1 MSRVLWLAVLV
12 ALLPAAESFAVG
24 GVGCAAGGVGGLLSP
39 KPTPPAG
46 QPPKFAVMSTMSQS
60 EASTQCDY
68 LVVGGGATGMA
79 FVDSLLHHHA
89 GNPSVVMVDKHPG
102 PGGQWHDSYDFV
114 RLHQPSAMYG
124 VESEK
129 LECGDNAA
137 SHRATREQ
145 ILEYYAAVQQKLEQ
159 RFDFKFYGGMEF
171 DFASS
176 SLEDATCV
184 LKGVS
189 KETVQIKAKKVVDA
203 RFLEPDLPVFVG
215 PKFRFD
221 SDRINVVPV
230 NAIADSAHKEMIG
243 DEGLTSGNIVRSST
257 PAAAGT
263 MKYVVIGAGKT
274 GMDAC
279 VYLQTAKGVNP
290 EDIMWVMPNDAW
302 ITARENIAS
311 CMEFLNTC
319 VREAKRRQ
327 GPHRS
332 CSLQLH
338 FVAQIFPHELPRVP
352 MGESDPC
359 AHARMSAGVR
369 PAHWHERSRV

>member
-1 MSRVLWLAVLV
+1 MTPSLWLAVVLV
-12 ALLPAAESFAVG
+12 QLLPAAESFAVG
-24 GVGCAAGGVGGLLSP
+24 GVASVAGGVGDRLSLSL
-39 KPTPPAG
+39 TRHAG
-46 QPPKFAVMSTMSQS
+46 QPARFALTMSQS
-60 EASTQCDY
+60 EMSKQCDY

-79 FVDSLLHHHA
+79 FVDSLLHHHS
-89 GNPSVVMVDKHPG
+89 GNPSVVMVDKHPH

-176 SLEDATCV
+176 SFDEDATCV
-184 LKGVS
+184 LKGDS
-189 KETVQIKAKKVVDA
+189 KEAVQIKAKKVVDA

-221 SDRINVVPV
+221 ADRINVVPV

-243 DEGLTSGNIVRSST
+243 DEGLTNGNAAPSST
-257 PAAAGT
+257 PAAAST

-279 VYLQTAKGVNP
+279 VYLQTAKGVKP

-319 VREAKRRQ
+319 VHEAKQRQ
-327 GPHRS
+327 GAHRS
-332 CSLQLH
+332 GPGQVH
-338 FVAQIFPHELPRVP
+338 IVAQIFPPCVASSTSWRV
-352 MGESDPC
+352 
-359 AHARMSAGVR
+359 
-369 PAHWHERSRV
+369 